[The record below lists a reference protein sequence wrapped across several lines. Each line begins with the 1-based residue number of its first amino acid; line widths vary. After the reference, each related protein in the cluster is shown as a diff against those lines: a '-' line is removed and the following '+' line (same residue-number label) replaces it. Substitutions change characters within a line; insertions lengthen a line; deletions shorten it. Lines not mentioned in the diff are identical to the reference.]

1 MFTKVIL
8 QNFRSFDRIEFDLS
22 GKGKTPKP
30 LVIVYGENGAGKSAL
45 MSAFV
50 LLREVLN
57 TLDNRDAYEKLLNQ
71 PSIFKDEDIQEMLR
85 QSLMSGLR
93 DIHTIIEDYRM
104 IGSEDPIVAE
114 FEFSIGGNIGTYR
127 IELGNTEILHERL
140 EYLQNRRRGVY
151 FDCTPG
157 MLSINSSLTT
167 SKSLLMDI
175 KSAAERFWGK
185 HSMLAIITH
194 ELSDKS
200 DAYGWD
206 NIGENFY
213 DVLGNFLALS
223 SQVAIGTKKW
233 NGLHA
238 PIDVLDSPAEGKILK
253 SQEMQLD
260 IGAQIF
266 TRFFSAV
273 NSDIIEAYYQKDLND
288 KYIDYKLHFKK
299 LVAGEY
305 RNIPF
310 FKESTGNHRLIS
322 VMCCI
327 LCACMGGIVIIDEA
341 DAGIHD
347 LLFKK
352 LLVEVQPLIQGQ
364 LIMTTH
370 NTTLMETDFARDAV
384 YILSEDNT
392 GHKIIQCV
400 SNYKKRT
407 YVNNNIRNRYL
418 NKDYGGVPAVGQID
432 FEYLLTQ
439 LQKMLRKDEITSPNQ
454 SDEDQ

>member
-1 MFTKVIL
+1 MI
-8 QNFRSFDRIEFDLS
+8 
-22 GKGKTPKP
+22 
-30 LVIVYGENGAGKSAL
+30 IVYGENGAGKSAL

-206 NIGENFY
+206 NIGKNFY
-213 DVLGNFLALS
+213 DVLGSFLTLS

-238 PIDVLDSPAEGKILK
+238 PIDVLDSPVEGKIPK
-253 SQEMQLD
+253 SQETQLD

-288 KYIDYKLHFKK
+288 KYIDYKLHFRK

-310 FKESTGNHRLIS
+310 FKESTGNHQLIS

-341 DAGIHD
+341 DSGIHD

-418 NKDYGGVPAVGQID
+418 NKDYGGIPAVGQID

-439 LQKMLRKDEITSPNQ
+439 LQKMLQKDEITAPNR
-454 SDEDQ
+454 SDED

>member
-8 QNFRSFDRIEFDLS
+8 QNFRSFDHIEFDLS

-85 QSLMSGLR
+85 QSLISGLR

-104 IGSEDPIVAE
+104 IGSEGPIVAE

-140 EYLQNRRRGVY
+140 EYLQSRRRGVY

-206 NIGENFY
+206 NIGKNFY
-213 DVLGNFLALS
+213 DVLGSFLTLS

-233 NGLHA
+233 DGLHA
-238 PIDVLDSPAEGKILK
+238 PIDVLDSPVEGKILK

-288 KYIDYKLHFKK
+288 KYIDYKLHFRK

-310 FKESTGNHRLIS
+310 FKESTGNHQLIS

-341 DAGIHD
+341 DSGIHD

-392 GHKIIQCV
+392 SHKIIQCV

-439 LQKMLRKDEITSPNQ
+439 LQKMLQKDELTAPNRPG
-454 SDEDQ
+454 EDQ